1 MHYSLYV
8 PLLAIN
14 ELVPQVTSQQ
24 QLQYYHHLHS
34 LNYEST
40 AGADTSVE
48 VPKLHN
54 IKLLIASFYT
64 HIDYYHDEH
73 L

>member
-8 PLLAIN
+8 PLQLLALN

-34 LNYEST
+34 
-40 AGADTSVE
+40 
-48 VPKLHN
+48 
-54 IKLLIASFYT
+54 YT
-64 HIDYYHDEH
+64 E